1 MSLRNGN
8 YGERTKKGGVDGHG
22 FLQEA
27 TMKLNVLTLALAAS
41 AFTVLSANAQVTI
54 EERRDPAV
62 VIEHDEPSVTVEER
76 HRVVPEKR
84 VIERRTPDRLT
95 ATPRSSTRKARPA

>member
-1 MSLRNGN
+1 
-8 YGERTKKGGVDGHG
+8 
-22 FLQEA
+22 
-27 TMKLNVLTLALAAS
+27 MKLNVLTLALAAS
-41 AFTVLSANAQVTI
+41 AFTVLGANAQVTI

-84 VIERRTPDRLT
+84 VIERRTTGSADCDTKVIHKEGPT
-95 ATPRSSTRKARPA
+95 GSKTVKKTRCD